1 MRSTPAEILELSQ
14 LTTEPYARGLR
25 PRNIT
30 PIAGGSDTVTQVL
43 GTEQVERSIFMKV
56 SKGQI
61 MLAVLNQHARLLN
74 YAKNN
79 TNTIDKSLKPLGGRG
94 KPILFSPSKR
104 QPLLVSSSQRQTTPV
119 FPCHKQPLPILPS
132 QRQLLSI
139 SSSQSY
145 LHLSS
150 PPRGSPCPSLLSG
163 VPSSCLHVLEATVPC
178 LPFPEATTPC
188 FALQTATPDRFPVT
202 KISPPPSP
210 PHRGI
215 IYPCLPH
222 RGKPY
227 LSPRPRSD
235 SYLLSLPPRGKPSL
249 FSFQRGNPY
258 LFLPPRGNCFL
269 SPPPRGNPSLSSLPW
284 DEKIWM
290 KYWNLSYDLTVK
302 LFGSF
307 SAIMI
312 K

>member
-139 SSSQSY
+139 SSSQSH

-150 PPRGSPCPSLLSG
+150 PPRGSPCLSLLSG

-188 FALQTATPDRFPVT
+188 FALQTATLDRFPVT
-202 KISPPPSP
+202 KISPPPRLHLTEVSSTRVYLIEANPTCLRVPEAILTCCPYLREGTPPYSP
-210 PHRGI
+210 PREAT
-215 IYPCLPH
+215 PTCFSLPEATASCLPLPEAAPPCH
-222 RGKPY
+222 PFRGM
-227 LSPRPRSD
+227 RRS
-235 SYLLSLPPRGKPSL
+235 G
-249 FSFQRGNPY
+249 
-258 LFLPPRGNCFL
+258 
-269 SPPPRGNPSLSSLPW
+269 
-284 DEKIWM
+284 
-290 KYWNLSYDLTVK
+290 
-302 LFGSF
+302 
-307 SAIMI
+307 
-312 K
+312 